1 MKSFR
6 EIKCP
11 TLFTTH
17 YTELTELAAEQDNG
31 DTDSLYQIYIND
43 FILVSNYHV
52 SALVEDEKLTLLYQL
67 QSGVCSKSFG
77 VDVAKIAHFPDTV
90 IRDARRRISRLE
102 GVLNDTNQGEAAVRD
117 FLDRIKK
124 LEDVSN
130 DEELVKQFTLIQN
143 EVKMGNSQYVQC

>member
-1 MKSFR
+1 M
-6 EIKCP
+6 
-11 TLFTTH
+11 
-17 YTELTELAAEQDNG
+17 
-31 DTDSLYQIYIND
+31 
-43 FILVSNYHV
+43 

-143 EVKMGNSQYVQC
+143 EVKMSNSQYVQC